1 MNDKNLEKKR
11 YDNYTEDIFNKKRFF
26 IKKPL
31 YLETAYLY
39 YFSLL
44 KLNRSKLKLL
54 EIGSGRGEK
63 TIPLIKMNFDVTATD
78 ISSKSIKFMKKKF
91 LKFKN
96 FSSRIA
102 DMEKLPFKNK
112 SFDIICSADSLSY
125 GDNIKVK
132 NEMYRVLKKD
142 GVLVIADSL
151 NDNPIYRFNRF
162 INYILGKRSRSTL
175 RRIPSIHLI
184 DEYIEKFGY
193 GNVKFFGSIIW
204 IAPLLRIILSEKLI
218 AKFFNWVD
226 RVYKIRKSAFKFVLI
241 LVKKNK

>member
-1 MNDKNLEKKR
+1 M
-11 YDNYTEDIFNKKRFF
+11 IFK
-26 IKKPL
+26 
-31 YLETAYLY
+31 
-39 YFSLL
+39 
-44 KLNRSKLKLL
+44 
-54 EIGSGRGEK
+54 
-63 TIPLIKMNFDVTATD
+63 VTATD

-151 NDNPIYRFNRF
+151 NDNPVYRFNRF